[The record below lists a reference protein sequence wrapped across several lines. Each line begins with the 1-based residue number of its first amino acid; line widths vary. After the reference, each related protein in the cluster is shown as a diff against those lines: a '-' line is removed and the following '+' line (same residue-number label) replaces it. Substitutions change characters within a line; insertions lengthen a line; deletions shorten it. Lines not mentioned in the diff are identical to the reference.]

1 MMVTDNYN
9 NGLLRDSK
17 TPLVI
22 DGKLKALPI
31 DSELSWEDF
40 ERLIVRLVRYSLS
53 GTIQNSF
60 QYGRQGQKQYGIDI
74 VAFNAATADTFVLQC
89 KHVKTISRGDITKWI
104 REFLTGER
112 RKGVS
117 KYFLCT
123 SFSIE
128 TDTALVDEWKEAA
141 FSLFEEK
148 IDSALWDYG
157 ELQSLLR
164 YAEPVVLELFGEAA
178 AERFCVRLEPNQP
191 TEYPVNYRQK
201 FAHRLDSSLI
211 FENLTCRLD
220 LLVPNDK
227 QQIVSALLSFARKDL
242 NGITL
247 GIDSDELMHWLQW
260 RAHAQEIDSRPYAIP
275 TDNKE
280 RWMLSTKHAR
290 LTLSTDELSH
300 LDWILKEAWNRLL
313 PVIFANEAKWQTMR
327 FKLIEHN
334 YNRDSYALVS
344 VHRNLWSIILD
355 FAWEYDFANGD
366 SNWHIFDAAPGMLKV
381 YVRNRRARLEPGYHL
396 MMQAHNEVG
405 VAGPW
410 DENVVLSW
418 TPLSDFDDQAEAVGP
433 TKAWDAEYTHH
444 WIIERLIP
452 TVIEWHQNK
461 RMANNR
467 WVSFK
472 TRDVK
477 KGSSSALG
485 SSDLCYSLAQCGSRE
500 LGRNINDTTAIR
512 CAVSQMQSH
521 FNGGHK
527 DVPVDIALTRA
538 VLKLSKRILPFVSL
552 PDEHYIR
559 GKLPL
564 NPKLALADGLEVL
577 ASSDQV
583 MATRQWLDLS
593 LRCLSA
599 IIDDVDELP
608 PSELG
613 HAIDELIPIWRQ
625 LKEDLLC
632 SVFRQ

>member
-1 MMVTDNYN
+1 MMFTDDM
-9 NGLLRDSK
+9 NGLLRTNK
-17 TPLVI
+17 TPPLVI
-22 DGKLKALPI
+22 DSKLKALPF
-31 DSELSWEDF
+31 DSELTWDDF

-60 QYGRQGQKQYGIDI
+60 RYGRQGQKQHGIDI

-112 RKGVS
+112 RKGVK

-141 FSLFEEK
+141 FLLFEEK

-157 ELQSLLR
+157 ELQNLLR
-164 YAEPVVLELFGEAA
+164 YTEPIVSELFGEAA

-201 FAHRLDSSLI
+201 FAQQLDSSLV

-220 LLVPNDK
+220 LLAPTDK
-227 QQIVSALLSFARKDL
+227 QQNVSALLSFARKDL

-247 GIDSDELMHWLQW
+247 GIDSGELIHWLQW
-260 RAHAQEIDSRPYAIP
+260 RAHAQEIDTRPYATH
-275 TDNKE
+275 TDNTE
-280 RWMLSTKHAR
+280 LWILNTKHAR

-300 LDWILKEAWNRLL
+300 FEWILKEAWIRLL

-334 YNRDSYALVS
+334 SSRDCYALVS
-344 VHRNLWSIILD
+344 VDRNLWRIILD
-355 FAWEYDFANGD
+355 FAWEHDYANGD

-396 MMQAHNEVG
+396 MMHAHNEVG

-418 TPLSDFDDQAEAVGP
+418 TPLSDFDDHADSVGP
-433 TKAWDAEYTHH
+433 TKTWDAEYTHH
-444 WIIERLIP
+444 WILERLIP
-452 TVIEWHQNK
+452 TAIEWYQRKKLASNK
-461 RMANNR
+461 GAL
-467 WVSFK
+467 FK
-472 TRDVK
+472 TKVIK
-477 KGSSSALG
+477 KPSPTLNL
-485 SSDLCYSLAQCGSRE
+485 SDLCYSLAQCEARE
-500 LGRNINDTTAIR
+500 LERNIHDTTAIR
-512 CAVSQMQSH
+512 NAVSQMQSH
-521 FNGGHK
+521 FNGGHR
-527 DVPVDIALTRA
+527 DVPVDTALTRA
-538 VLKLSKRILPFVSL
+538 VLKLSRRILTFVSL

-559 GKLPL
+559 GKLRL
-564 NPKLALADGLEVL
+564 NPHLTLADGLEVL
-577 ASSDQV
+577 ANSDQV
-583 MATRQWLDLS
+583 KGTRQWLDLS

-599 IIDDVDELP
+599 IIDDADEVP

-613 HAIDELIPIWRQ
+613 HAIDQLIPIWRQ

-632 SVFRQ
+632 DAFRQ